1 MNDGSHGLTAA
12 QQVSLVLLRTLVG
25 WHFLYEGY
33 FKLLRP
39 AWSRAGAPLGS
50 WSSAGYLHAGSGPF
64 APLFQKLA
72 EPQWVGPL
80 DTLVAVGLLAV
91 GLSLMLGLFARA
103 GAAGAL
109 FLLTMF
115 YLASIPT
122 AGLPQPGA
130 EGAYLFVNKTLVEAG
145 AALVLLVFGTGRIAG
160 LDLLFT
166 GRPRRPEFAGERV
179 S

>member
-1 MNDGSHGLTAA
+1 MKDGSYGLSAA
-12 QQVSLVLLRTLVG
+12 QQVSLVVLRTLVG

-33 FKLLRP
+33 FKLARP
-39 AWSRAGAPLGS
+39 AWSRAGTPLAS
-50 WSSAGYLHAGSGPF
+50 WSSAGYLQAGSGPF

-72 EPQWVGPL
+72 QPQWLGTL
-80 DTLVAVGLLAV
+80 DTLVAVGLVAV
-91 GLSLMLGLFARA
+91 GLSLVLGLFARA

-160 LDLLFT
+160 LDLLFR
-166 GRPRRPEFAGERV
+166 GQPARPELAGEAV